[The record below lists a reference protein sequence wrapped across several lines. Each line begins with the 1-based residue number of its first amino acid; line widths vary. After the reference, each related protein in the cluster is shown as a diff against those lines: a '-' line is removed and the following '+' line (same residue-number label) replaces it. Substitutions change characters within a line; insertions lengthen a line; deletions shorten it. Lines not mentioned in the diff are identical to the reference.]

1 MFFLPVIFLPLKW
14 EPRETMFWGGAGGG
28 GVVAPVLSGAKLL
41 SVSIRAPRR
50 HE

>member
-1 MFFLPVIFLPLKW
+1 MKPCS
-14 EPRETMFWGGAGGG
+14 GAGRGGG